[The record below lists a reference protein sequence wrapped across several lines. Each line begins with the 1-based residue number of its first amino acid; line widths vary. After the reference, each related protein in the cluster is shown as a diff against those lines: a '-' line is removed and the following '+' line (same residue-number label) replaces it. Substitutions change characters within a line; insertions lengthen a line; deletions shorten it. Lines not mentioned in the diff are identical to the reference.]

1 MHAHAISSCSKPPS
15 RTRLAEVN
23 PLWHLRACK
32 LGFNQLFSL
41 LRHSPAKAGRDPAIW
56 ERDYTGAFSDSAGKG
71 PDQVMV
77 SLYPSRVPGHVRLG
91 QRRRHHRPV
100 LSLQLGP
107 RWPLVQDVP
116 GSTWGVP
123 SVGCP
128 DDRAHWSGVRRGP
141 QLPRELPGLAKPWD
155 TS

>member
-1 MHAHAISSCSKPPS
+1 MHAHAISSCSKPLS

-56 ERDYTGAFSDSAGKG
+56 EKDYSGAVSDSAGKG
-71 PDQVMV
+71 TDQVTD
-77 SLYPSRVPGHVRLG
+77 SLDPSRVPGHVRLG
-91 QRRRHHRPV
+91 QRRRHHHPV

-107 RWPLVQDVP
+107 RRLLVRDVP

-128 DDRAHWSGVRRGP
+128 DDRAHWFGVRS
-141 QLPRELPGLAKPWD
+141 GLAKPSD